1 MKLAFVAS
9 SLSMQHSGERT
20 KTGWLRIIIMCQS
33 GATCL
38 PPNCCFSEE
47 AL

>member
-1 MKLAFVAS
+1 MKLACVAS
-9 SLSMQHSGERT
+9 SLSMHSGERS
-20 KTGWLRIIIMCQS
+20 KTGWLRIIIMFQS

>member
-1 MKLAFVAS
+1 MKLAFVAT
-9 SLSMQHSGERT
+9 SLSMQHSGERS
-20 KTGWLRIIIMCQS
+20 KTGWLRIRIMCQT

-38 PPNCCFSEE
+38 PPNCCFSEA